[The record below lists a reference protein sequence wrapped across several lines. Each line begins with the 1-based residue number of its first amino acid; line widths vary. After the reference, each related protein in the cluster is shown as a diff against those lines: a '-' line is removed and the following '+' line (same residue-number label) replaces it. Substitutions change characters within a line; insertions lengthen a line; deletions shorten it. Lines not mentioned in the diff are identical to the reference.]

1 MLSFIFLRN
10 IGIKMNWTLENLQK
24 FYEKP
29 LFDLIYQAQKVHRT
43 YHQPNEVQVCT
54 LISVKTG
61 GCPENCN
68 YCAQSSRFNTGLQA
82 QPLMKLENVLQLAKE
97 AKRNGA
103 TRVCLGAAWRE
114 VRNNQPFNT
123 ILTMVKEI
131 SALGLEVCCTL
142 GMLNEEQALK
152 LKEAGAFA
160 YNHNLD
166 TSKDYYSKVV
176 TTRTYQDR
184 IDTLETAKKSGLS
197 LCSGGILGLGETV
210 ADRLKLLLSL
220 SKLNP
225 SSVPIN
231 RLAQISGTPFENH
244 ATVSIWEMIRMI
256 ALARILMPQTM
267 VRLSAGRMEMTL
279 EQQALCFLAGAN
291 SIFSGEKLLT
301 VENPTFEDDDEMFA
315 LFGLTKRPAFAN

>member
-1 MLSFIFLRN
+1 MS
-10 IGIKMNWTLENLQK
+10 WTLENLQK
-24 FYEKP
+24 IYEKP
-29 LFDLIYQAQKVHRT
+29 LFDLIYQAQEVHRI
-43 YHQPNEVQVCT
+43 HHKPNEVQVCT

-68 YCAQSSRFNTGLQA
+68 YCAQSSRFNTGLKA
-82 QPLMKLENVLQLAKE
+82 QPLMEVAEVLEVAKQ
-97 AKRNGA
+97 AKKNGA
-103 TRVCLGAAWRE
+103 TRICLGAAWRE
-114 VRNNQPFNT
+114 VRDNQPFKN

-131 SALGLEVCCTL
+131 SKLGLEVCCTL
-142 GMLNEEQALK
+142 GMIKEEHALQ

-166 TSKDYYSKVV
+166 TSEEYYPNVV

-184 IDTLETAKKSGLS
+184 IDTLETAKKNGLS
-197 LCSGGILGLGETV
+197 LCCGGILGLGETV
-210 ADRLKLLLSL
+210 VDRLKLLLRL
-220 SKLNP
+220 SQLHP

-231 RLAQISGTPFENH
+231 RLAQISGTPFANH
-244 ATVSIWEMIRMI
+244 TTVPIWEMIRMI
-256 ALARILMPQTM
+256 ALTRILIPKTM

-301 VENPTFEDDDEMFA
+301 VENPTFEDDDDMFA
-315 LFGLTKRPAFAN
+315 LFGLTKRAAFAN